1 TNSAASYRLRGNRLL
16 AELVYWRKLL
26 LAISADMTPS
36 AAAKKRRFCRLRPRG
51 RLRRACPAISA
62 DMTPSAAAKKR
73 RFCRLRPR
81 GAPSTRMPGVS
92 GDSVQVGGRYSTRRA
107 ARAVSRSEEHTSEL
121 QS

>member
-51 RLRRACPAISA
+51 A
-62 DMTPSAAAKKR
+62 PSARMPGNFRGHDSVGRRQKASFLSAA
-73 RFCRLRPR
+73 PA
-81 GAPSTRMPGVS
+81 GAPSARMPGNFR
-92 GDSVQVGGRYSTRRA
+92 GHDSVGRRQKASFLSA
-107 ARAVSRSEEHTSEL
+107 APAG
-121 QS
+121 